1 MSFHSCV
8 TALVT
13 VLAFLPF
20 VVHGAEISERDQ
32 LEMKLGKRIFFNT
45 MFSESGATSCS
56 SCHRPE
62 YHFADNM
69 ALSSGENKQLT
80 SVNTPALF
88 SLQRKISYFH
98 QGTHFELSQAVKH
111 CLSNHQKLSVIDT
124 FQRLRN
130 NPELKQLAN
139 QVYGRSS
146 AGGVYQALS
155 QYLRSIEPIP
165 SRYDNY
171 LNGIAGSLS
180 DAEKEGMLVFRSKGC
195 HFCHSGRDL
204 GGNVKAEKVDGNQ
217 IREVIAPRLRNV
229 SKTPPY
235 FYTGNTETLTE
246 AILSMSKKHNGIIV
260 SRDDAE
266 KIAIFL
272 RSHSSE
278 LRDFEGQ
285 VSDAQKK

>member
-8 TALVT
+8 ATLVALFV
-13 VLAFLPF
+13 FLP
-20 VVHGAEISERDQ
+20 VVAHSTEISERNR
-32 LEMKLGKRIFFNT
+32 LELELGKRIFFNT

-62 YHFADNM
+62 YHFADRQP
-69 ALSSGENKQLT
+69 LSEGDDELLAR
-80 SVNTPALF
+80 VNTPALF

-98 QGTHFELSQAVKH
+98 QGTHFSLEDAIKL
-111 CLSNHQKLSVIDT
+111 CLSVHQQLSVLDT
-124 FQRLRN
+124 YLSLRN
-130 NPELKQLAN
+130 DPELKKLAN
-139 QVYGRSS
+139 QIYGRSS

-155 QYLRSIEPIP
+155 QYLHSIEPIP
-165 SRYDNY
+165 SRYDDY
-171 LNGIAGSLS
+171 LDGIAGSLS
-180 DAEKEGMLVFRSKGC
+180 DKETEGMQVFRRKGC

-217 IREVIAPRLRNV
+217 VREVVVPRLRNA

-235 FYTGNTETLTE
+235 FYAGNTETLTE
-246 AILSMSKKHNGIIV
+246 AILSMSKKHNGVIV

-266 KIAIFL
+266 KIAMFL

-285 VSDAQKK
+285 ILNDQK